1 MSTNPGTKVLPVTS
15 MTTVLS
21 GTSTE
26 SAAPT
31 ATIRLSV
38 TNTTPSS
45 ETSSSSPLMPTG
57 YNRDLQEDK
66 EAVFDSVD
74 TLTVVLPAMT
84 GAVAKLE
91 VVRERVAS
99 ALQAGL
105 CATDLAEHLVR
116 RGVPFR
122 ASHHAVGALVRIA
135 EASGRELSDL
145 AVDEMRS
152 AHPAFGDDAAAALA
166 PAASV
171 ESRALQGGTATVAV
185 EVQLRAL
192 AEALRE
198 A

>member
-38 TNTTPSS
+38 TNTMPSS

-74 TLTVVLPAMT
+74 TLAVVLPAMT
-84 GAVAKLE
+84 GAVAIWKWC
-91 VVRERVAS
+91 AS
-99 ALQAGL
+99 AL
-105 CATDLAEHLVR
+105 

-122 ASHHAVGALVRIA
+122 ESHHAVGALVRIA
-135 EASGRELSDL
+135 AASGRELSDL

-152 AHPAFGDDAAAALA
+152 AHPAFGDDATAALA

-171 ESRALQGGTATVAV
+171 EPRAFQGGTATAAV
-185 EVQLRAL
+185 EVQLQAL